1 MSGEVSGEA
10 RGPGE
15 TPGALAGR
23 RGGVHAAG
31 GGPMNDDA
39 AASGGPGLAGG
50 AVTGS
55 GRGSVGSTADGSG
68 HGTAGSVANPLG
80 HETADSTT
88 TPSGQGT
95 ADGRANPP
103 GHGTAGSTAKPS
115 GDESVEEIAGDG
127 FRVWAVSGMPEVARG
142 DDLAKLIAAAEPGLV
157 DGDVLLVTSKI
168 VSKAEGRVVE
178 ASDREAAIDAETVRV
193 VARRGALRIVENRQG
208 LVMAA
213 AGVDASNTPSGT
225 VLLLPEDPDA
235 SARAIRDGLR
245 DALGVDVGIVVTDT
259 FGRPWRAG
267 LTDVAIGAAGVR
279 VLDDLRGGTDAYGN
293 PLSATVVATA
303 DELAAAGDLVKG
315 KAAGLPVAVVRGLAH
330 IVGEEH
336 GEGARAMVRHARDDM
351 FRLGTSEAVREAV
364 TQRRTVR
371 AFTDEPVDAGAVRR
385 AVAAAVTAPAP
396 HHTTPWRFVLLE
408 SEASRTGLLDA
419 MRDAWIAD
427 LRRDGKSEE
436 SIAKRVRR
444 GDVLRNAPY
453 LVVPCLVMD
462 GSHTYG
468 DVRRDAAEREMF
480 VVATGAG
487 VQNFLVALA
496 GERLGSAWV
505 SSTMFCRDVVREVL
519 GLPEDWD
526 PMGAVAVG
534 HPAEEPRPRP
544 DRDAGSFIEVR

>member
-1 MSGEVSGEA
+1 MSDGTF
-10 RGPGE
+10 RG
-15 TPGALAGR
+15 TPD
-23 RGGVHAAG
+23 
-31 GGPMNDDA
+31 GGP
-39 AASGGPGLAGG
+39 
-50 AVTGS
+50 
-55 GRGSVGSTADGSG
+55 
-68 HGTAGSVANPLG
+68 
-80 HETADSTT
+80 
-88 TPSGQGT
+88 PSG
-95 ADGRANPP
+95 AP
-103 GHGTAGSTAKPS
+103 GY
-115 GDESVEEIAGDG
+115 
-127 FRVWAVSGMPEVARG
+127 RVWALPGLPEVRPG
-142 DDLAKLIAAAEPGLV
+142 DDLAKLIAATGPGLV

-178 ASDREAAIDAETVRV
+178 AADREAAIDAETVRV

-213 AGVDASNTPSGT
+213 AGVDASNTPAGT

-245 DALGVDVGIVVTDT
+245 DVLGVEVGVLVTDT
-259 FGRPWRAG
+259 FGRPWRTG

-279 VLDDLRGGTDAYGN
+279 VLDDLRGGTDAHGN
-293 PLSATVVATA
+293 PLTATVVATA

-315 KAAGLPVAVVRGLAH
+315 KAEGLPVAVVRGLSHVVRTA
-330 IVGEEH
+330 GAD
-336 GEGARAMVRHARDDM
+336 GADGPDEGARGMVRGARDDM

-364 TQRRTVR
+364 TRRRTVR
-371 AFTDEPVDAGAVRR
+371 AFTDEPVDPGAVRR

-408 SEASRTGLLDA
+408 TAGSRTRLLDA

-427 LRRDGKSEE
+427 LERDGKSAE
-436 SIAKRVRR
+436 SVARRVRR

-453 LVVPCLVMD
+453 LVVPCLVMT

-468 DVRRDAAEREMF
+468 DARRDGAEREMF
-480 VVATGAG
+480 VVAAGAG

-505 SSTMFCRDVVREVL
+505 SSTMFCRDVVRDVL
-519 GLPEDWD
+519 ALPADWD

-534 HPAEEPRPRP
+534 HAAGEPRARP
-544 DRDAGSFIEVR
+544 ERDAGAFIEVR